1 MHHIQKHILKTLM
14 YTKWAR
20 FRDMRPPRVDS
31 NAYSYHLK
39 ALQKDGYVEKGEK
52 GYCLTPAGL
61 FYVDRVSMTNL
72 EPRQQPKIITMTV
85 LKNTKGDVLLYSK
98 LRQPFIGSWVLP
110 FGKVHLTN
118 ESLEMA
124 AKRELEEKA
133 GATIPTV
140 NHVGDCYIHVTIKKQ
155 LVSSVLAHI
164 FVATMSEEDHIDI
177 EKYAVQ
183 WMNVADC
190 KKLTLGPAVE
200 TIIAETETEQPF
212 FFKTFDVEW

>member
-1 MHHIQKHILKTLM
+1 M
-14 YTKWAR
+14 YTKGSR

-31 NAYSYHLK
+31 NAYSYHLRV
-39 ALQKDGYVEKGEK
+39 LQKEGLVEKTGE
-52 GYCLTPAGL
+52 GYKLAPAGL

-85 LKNTKGDVLLYSK
+85 LKNKTGDILFYSK
-98 LRQPFIGSWVLP
+98 LRQPFIQSWVLP

-133 GATIPTV
+133 GAIIPEV
-140 NHVGDCYIHVTIKKQ
+140 IHVGDCYIRVSMKGQ

-164 FVATMSEEDHIDI
+164 FVAEVDAGVVDTEKHAVKWISERNRQEL
-177 EKYAVQ
+177 Q
-183 WMNVADC
+183 M
-190 KKLTLGPAVE
+190 GPAVDE
-200 TIIAETETEQPF
+200 VIAETESAQSF
-212 FFKTFDVEW
+212 FFKTFDVEWLE

>member
-1 MHHIQKHILKTLM
+1 MHHIQKNILRTLM
-14 YTKWAR
+14 YTKFAR
-20 FRDMRPPRVDS
+20 FRDMRPPKVDS

-39 ALQKDGYVEKGEK
+39 RLQKDGYVEKNDA

-72 EPRQQPKIITMTV
+72 EFRQQPKIITMTV
-85 LKNTKGDVLLYSK
+85 LKNQNGEVLLYSK
-98 LRQPFIGSWVLP
+98 LRQPFISSWVLP

-133 GATIPTV
+133 GATISV
-140 NHVGDCYIHVTIKKQ
+140 VQHVGDCYIHATIKGQ

-164 FVATMSEEDHIDI
+164 FTATISDEDRIDN

-183 WMNVADC
+183 WMSE
-190 KKLTLGPAVE
+190 KERRELTLGPAVE
-200 TIIAETETEQPF
+200 AVISESEDSKPF
-212 FFKTFDVEW
+212 FFKTFNVEW

>member
-1 MHHIQKHILKTLM
+1 M

-20 FRDMRPPRVDS
+20 FRDMRPPKVDS

-39 ALQKDGYVEKGEK
+39 TLQKEGFVDKGTD

-85 LKNTKGDVLLYSK
+85 LRNVQGEVLLYSK
-98 LRQPFIGSWVLP
+98 LRQPFIASWVLP

-124 AKRELEEKA
+124 AQRELEEKA
-133 GATIPTV
+133 GASIAHV
-140 NHVGDCYIHVTIKKQ
+140 YHVGDCYIHARVKGQ

-164 FVATMSEEDHIDI
+164 FTATLSERDFIDT
-177 EKYAVQ
+177 EKYAVK
-183 WMNVADC
+183 WVDE
-190 KKLTLGPAVE
+190 KERSTLKLGPAVQE
-200 TIIAETETEQPF
+200 VIHDTENERAF
-212 FFKTFDVEW
+212 FFKTYDIDW

>member
-1 MHHIQKHILKTLM
+1 MHHIQKHILRTLM

-39 ALQKDGYVEKGEK
+39 ALQKEGYVERGEK

-85 LKNTKGDVLLYSK
+85 LKNTKGNVLLYSK

-118 ESLEMA
+118 ESLDMA

-133 GATIPTV
+133 GATISSV
-140 NHVGDCYIHVTIKKQ
+140 HHVGDCYIHATIKSQ

-164 FVATMSEEDHIDI
+164 FTATMSEEDHIDT

-183 WMNVADC
+183 WMSAANRQ
-190 KKLTLGPAVE
+190 KLTLGPAVE
-200 TIIAETETEQPF
+200 AIISETETEQPF